1 MFEDLL
7 GKAGLSLD
15 RLRSLTEVDEAQSIT
30 QAAKGDPSRQALISR
45 QLREL
50 EEYFGV
56 ELTERQGRRLQ
67 LSPAGRRL
75 AGLAREHL
83 RDLADF
89 AREQAG
95 TSKTYRLGAGASV
108 LEWLAIPAAR
118 GIRQALGN
126 ATLQFTTRRS
136 RDLVEA
142 IQEGQLDFAIVR
154 EDALPA
160 NAMNLTL
167 QRLRFFLCIP
177 RSLLADLGSVPL
189 RDLSKLKSLPVAAN
203 AGGGQLDTTFRKAM
217 ESILGAFSPDFECD
231 SLLQVRQ
238 LIETGACAG
247 VLPCIGLAG
256 LNAKTVHWQEFKPM
270 KDYGRPLVLHWN
282 ERHLRR
288 RQVSDS
294 AIREIRKTMLS
305 SASSGR

>member
-118 GIRQALGN
+118 AIRQALGN

-160 NAMNLTL
+160 SALKLTL
-167 QRLRFFLCIP
+167 QRLRFYLCIP
-177 RSLLADLGSVPL
+177 RSLLADLGSLPL
-189 RDLSKLKSLPVAAN
+189 RDLSKLQGLPLAAN

-217 ESILGAFSPDFECD
+217 ESILGEFSPDYECD

-247 VLPCIGLAG
+247 VLPCISLAG
-256 LNAKTVHWQEFKPM
+256 LNVETVHWQEFKPM

-294 AIREIRKTMLS
+294 AIRKVCRAIQKPS
-305 SASSGR
+305 

>member
-15 RLRSLTEVDEAQSIT
+15 RLRSLIEVDEAQSIT
-30 QAAKGDPSRQALISR
+30 QAAKGDLSRQALISR

-95 TSKTYRLGAGASV
+95 ASKTFRLGAGASV
-108 LEWLAIPAAR
+108 LEWLAIPAAG
-118 GIRQALGN
+118 GIRNALGN

-136 RDLVEA
+136 RELVEA

-160 NAMNLTL
+160 SALKLTL
-167 QRLRFFLCIP
+167 QRLRFYLCIP
-177 RSLLADLGSVPL
+177 RPLLADLGALPL
-189 RDLSKLKSLPVAAN
+189 RDLAKLKGLPMAAN

-217 ESILGAFSPDFECD
+217 ESVLGEFSPDYECD

-256 LNAKTVHWQEFKPM
+256 LDAETVHWQEFNPM

-282 ERHLRR
+282 ERHMRR
-288 RQVSDS
+288 RQVSEPT
-294 AIREIRKTMLS
+294 IREVSQTLHSTPS
-305 SASSGR
+305 STR